1 MNFSKIGKFIATC
14 RKDKKL
20 TQEQLAEKLYITDR
34 WERGL
39 SLPDAG
45 IMLELCS
52 ILDININELLN
63 GEKIDMKDYKEK
75 NEELLLEFAKQD
87 EIKNKKLMT
96 SMWTILTTNTLFYIG
111 IFLISVNTHQQF
123 VETLECPI
131 FFKTLSIGTLL

>member
-1 MNFSKIGKFIATC
+1 
-14 RKDKKL
+14 
-20 TQEQLAEKLYITDR
+20 
-34 WERGL
+34 
-39 SLPDAG
+39 
-45 IMLELCS
+45 MLELCS